1 MITALLNQGTRNRSE
16 LLRQVEDSQTEWDVL
31 VIGGGATGLG
41 VALDAVSRGYKTLL
55 LEQSDFAKG
64 TSSRSTKLVHGGV
77 RYLAGGDI
85 RLVREASIERGL
97 LLRNAPHLVK
107 NQTFIIPVYTY
118 WDRLKYTIGLK
129 LYSWIAGQMSLG
141 ASVWVPRQETLKQ
154 LPGIKPGGLL
164 GGVLYHDGQFDD
176 SRLAVNLVQ
185 TILENGGCA
194 LNYMKVTG
202 LSKDNKGKI
211 IGATIEDSESG
222 KRHEVKAKAVVNAT
236 GVFVDAILRMDNPSA
251 GKSICV
257 SQGVHLVL
265 DKKLYP
271 SEHALMIP
279 QTSDGRILFA
289 VPWHNKVILG
299 TTDTPTEEASLEPR
313 ALEKEI
319 DFLLE
324 TASGY
329 FVQKP
334 QRSDVLS
341 VFAGLRPLAAPRTG
355 ALKTKDISRSHKII
369 VSPSGLFTIVGGKWT
384 TFRKMGKDLVDRIEK
399 EEGWE
404 HKETATPSIHIHG
417 YAEGVNWDDPLYYYG
432 SDASPIRQRMSGS
445 PGGWMGESLKIHEV
459 QVRWAVEQEM
469 ARTVEDVLARRTRAL
484 LLNAEESI
492 RIAPPVARI
501 MAEVLQK
508 EDQWVEQQVDE
519 YTRLAHHYIL
529 KPGYAITETP
539 PTMYPTM

>member
-1 MITALLNQGTRNRSE
+1 MRTVLVDKGTINRNDLLKRI
-16 LLRQVEDSQTEWDVL
+16 EDTKTVWDVL

-55 LEQSDFAKG
+55 LEQQDFAKG

-85 RLVREASIERGL
+85 QLVREASIERGL

-118 WDRLKYTIGLK
+118 WQRLKYTVGLK
-129 LYSWIAGQMSLG
+129 LYNWIAGRMTMG
-141 ASVWVPRQETLKQ
+141 ASVWVPRQETLVC
-154 LPGIKPGGLL
+154 LPGINSGGLL

-176 SRLAVNLVQ
+176 SRLAINLVQ

-194 LNYMKVTG
+194 LNYLKVTK
-202 LSKDNKGKI
+202 LAKDNNGKI
-211 IGATIEDSESG
+211 SGATIEDSESG
-222 KRHEVKAKAVVNAT
+222 KLFEVKAKAVVNAT
-236 GVFVDAILRMDNPSA
+236 GVFVDAILHMDNPSA
-251 GKSICV
+251 GNSIRV

-279 QTSDGRILFA
+279 QTSDGRVLFA

-299 TTDTPTEEASLEPR
+299 TTDTPIEETSLEPR
-313 ALEKEI
+313 ALENEI

-329 FVQKP
+329 FTQKP
-334 QRSDVLS
+334 RRSDVLS
-341 VFAGLRPLAAPRTG
+341 VFAGLRPLAAPRMG
-355 ALKTKDISRSHKII
+355 KQKTKDISRSHKII
-369 VSPSGLFTIVGGKWT
+369 VSPSNLFTIIGGKWT
-384 TFRKMGKDLVDRIEK
+384 TFRKMGEDLVNRIEK
-399 EEGWE
+399 EFGWE
-404 HKETATPSIHIHG
+404 HKETATPSLHIHG
-417 YAEGVNWDDPLYYYG
+417 YTERVVWNDPLYYYG
-432 SDASPIRQRMSGS
+432 CDASPIRQRMRSS
-445 PGGWMGESLKIHEV
+445 PGGWIGKSLKIHEV
-459 QVRWAVEQEM
+459 QVRWAVEREM
-469 ARTVEDVLARRTRAL
+469 SRTVEDVLARRTRSL

-492 RIAPPVARI
+492 GIAPAVARI

-508 EDQWVEQQVDE
+508 DEQWVKQQIDE
-519 YTRLAHHYIL
+519 YTRLAEHYML
-529 KPGYAITETP
+529 KPDPAVPETAHTLS
-539 PTMYPTM
+539 PTT